1 MSESNKKTILITGGA
16 GFVGSHLCKRY
27 LGEGH
32 RVICLDNL
40 QKSQTTANIDE
51 FKKNPKFKFIKH
63 DIIDPLDI
71 KEPVDWVLN
80 FACPVSC
87 VDLQVDPIHTTK
99 SNVHGVINMLEIARR
114 NKAVFIQAS
123 SSDVYGVRASGEE
136 TTEEMPGNVDPLTAR
151 ACYEEGKR
159 ISETICMD
167 YYRKYNVDIKI
178 IRIFNTYGPNMYY
191 RDGRV
196 MSNFVI
202 AALNNQNLTI
212 YGDGSFTRCHMHVN
226 DLVEA
231 VDLMMKKPYGYTGPV
246 NIGSVKEIT
255 IKELADTVI
264 KMTGSSSKIVHDKEL
279 TGDPKFRKPNIS
291 KAKKDLGWEPKVGL
305 EEGMRDTIEHY
316 KNLETPEKKIIVF
329 TTTYYPDMGPA
340 ERSIMEMTKSMPD
353 TEFYII
359 TTKSRRKLPKYEM
372 VGNNYIFRLG
382 AGNVLGKYLFPIRG
396 ALKAYELTRKYNFRF
411 AWSAMASYGGLA
423 AVILKMMNKKINFLL
438 TFDKSESEK
447 KGFLRKTLY
456 LPIYKLIFKKADSIY
471 LTNEQTREKALTLH
485 SKSDKA
491 LMKWDEDLASQ
502 IQKNYSALL
511 DKQENKLS
519 RPL

>member
-1 MSESNKKTILITGGA
+1 MSEQKKLTILITGGA

-27 LGEGH
+27 LDEGH

-40 QKSQTTANIDE
+40 QKSRSTANIDG
-51 FKKNPKFKFIKH
+51 FKKNPDFKFIEH
-63 DIIDPLDI
+63 DIIDPIDL
-71 KEPVDWVLN
+71 KEKIDWVLN

-123 SSDVYGVRASGEE
+123 SSDVYGVRHSGEE
-136 TTEEMPGNVDPLTAR
+136 MTEDMPGNVDTLTAR

-167 YYRKYNVDIKI
+167 YHRKYNVDVKI
-178 IRIFNTYGPNMYY
+178 VRIFNTYGPNMYY

-196 MSNFVI
+196 MSNFII
-202 AALNNQNLTI
+202 AALNNQDLTI
-212 YGDGSFTRCHMHVN
+212 YGDGSFTRCHMHVS

-231 VDLMMKKPYGYTGPV
+231 VDRMMKKPHGFIGPV
-246 NIGSVKEIT
+246 NVGSVKEIS
-255 IKELADTVI
+255 IKELADAVI
-264 KMTGSSSKIVHDKEL
+264 KMTGSKSKIIHDREL
-279 TGDPKFRKPNIS
+279 TGDPKFRKPNIAL
-291 KAKKDLGWEPKVGL
+291 AKKELGWEPKVSL

-340 ERSIMEMTKSMPD
+340 ERAIMEMTKTMPD

-359 TTKSRRKLPKYEM
+359 TTKSRKKLPDFE
-372 VGNNYIFRLG
+372 VLDNNFIYRLG
-382 AGNVLGKYLFPIRG
+382 SGNVLGKYLFPARG
-396 ALKAYELTRKYNFRF
+396 ALKAYELTKKFNFRF

-447 KGFLRKTLY
+447 KGFLRKVVY
-456 LPIYKLIFKKADSIY
+456 LPLYKLIFKKADSIY
-471 LTNEQTREKALTLH
+471 LTNEEARKQALTLH
-485 SKSDKA
+485 SKSTMA
-491 LMKWDEDLASQ
+491 LMKWDEDLAAQ
-502 IQKNYSALL
+502 IRKNYSALL